1 MFKMKTVGIFEAKN
15 QFSALV
21 AAVEEGETITLTR
34 NGKPVAEI
42 RPPSGNPVDA
52 VRRVRESGGLRMN
65 ATELLDAISAGRR

>member
-1 MFKMKTVGIFEAKN
+1 MRTVGIFEAKN

-21 AAVEEGETITLTR
+21 AAAEQGETITLTR

-42 RPPSGNPVDA
+42 RPPDGNPADA

-65 ATELLDAISAGRR
+65 ATELLAAIAAGRR